1 MILKQQK
8 AKIRPHE
15 QIKPNAIGNIKEY
28 LQHYRLEKMVALKI
42 VSEK

>member
-1 MILKQQK
+1 MVKYREDRL
-8 AKIRPHE
+8 RN
-15 QIKPNAIGNIKEY
+15 KPNAIGNKKEC